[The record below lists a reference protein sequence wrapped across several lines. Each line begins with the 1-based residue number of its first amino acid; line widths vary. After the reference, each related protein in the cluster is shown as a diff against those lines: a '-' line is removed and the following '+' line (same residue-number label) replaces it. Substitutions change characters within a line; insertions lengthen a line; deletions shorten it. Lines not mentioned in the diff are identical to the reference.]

1 MTHPHHPPTTSH
13 EPTRHRITVLDV
25 ERRHDGPPP
34 PSPSA
39 ARPRRDQRVRRGAPA
54 HITRQQPHTN
64 QPATGSP
71 CSTWN
76 AATTGRRR
84 RRRQPPARDGINVF
98 DVERR
103 PASPAGNL
111 TRTDAKSA
119 VNV

>member
-1 MTHPHHPPTTSH
+1 MEHQPTSPANNLTRTNPPQD
-13 EPTRHRITVLDV
+13 HR
-25 ERRHDGPPP
+25 
-34 PSPSA
+34 A
-39 ARPRRDQRVRRGAPA
+39 RRGTPA